1 MTHFLSF
8 FLQGGIKLH
17 EKLRCGRTDFL
28 SSQEDAHKL
37 FSVHLFTVTCDPVL
51 LLSYRDFTFHRN
63 QMQGRMAGQ
72 DVLVCLLFRIEM
84 KEELDKWI
92 SEIATTLSRAP
103 VSSNSVVKSNTPAR
117 KHPFSFVGMFTSASN
132 FLQKQVKVEGAGRL
146 RSCGEKIKMSGNS
159 I

>member
-1 MTHFLSF
+1 MRSCAVAGLTSS
-8 FLQGGIKLH
+8 
-17 EKLRCGRTDFL
+17 LRRKMLINCSQSI
-28 SSQEDAHKL
+28 SSQSPVTPSFCFL
-37 FSVHLFTVTCDPVL
+37 TVIS
-51 LLSYRDFTFHRN
+51 LSIEIRCKGEWP
-63 QMQGRMAGQ
+63 GRMSF
-72 DVLVCLLFRIEM
+72 VCLLFRIEM

-146 RSCGEKIKMSGNS
+146 RSWGEKIKMSGNS